1 MQKNINI
8 EFPLEIFLA
17 LREDENKLSA
27 EIKKL
32 IAAKYYKEK
41 KLSIGQAAELANLS
55 EEEFIKYLAE
65 QGISIFNFDHPN
77 EIIEDV
83 QNA

>member
-1 MQKNINI
+1 MMHKNINI
-8 EFPLEIFLA
+8 ELPFEIFLA

-41 KLSIGQAAELANLS
+41 NYQLVRQPNL
-55 EEEFIKYLAE
+55 
-65 QGISIFNFDHPN
+65 QISVRENS
-77 EIIEDV
+77 
-83 QNA
+83 